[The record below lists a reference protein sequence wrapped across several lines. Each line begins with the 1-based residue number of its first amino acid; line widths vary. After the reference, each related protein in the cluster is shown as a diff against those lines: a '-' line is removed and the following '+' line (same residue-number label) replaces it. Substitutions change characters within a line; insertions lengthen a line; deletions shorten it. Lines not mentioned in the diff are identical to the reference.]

1 MIDLRSDTVTKPS
14 QAMREAMASAE
25 VGDDVYKEDPTVNGL
40 QKYCAELFGKED
52 ALFVP
57 SGVMGNQLCLNAHTQ
72 PGDEV
77 ICDKNAHI
85 FQYESGSP
93 AMLSGLSLNL
103 IDSENGI
110 ITLAQVEPLIR
121 PTSAYYMPQTKVIEV
136 ENTHNVAGGVV
147 HPIENI
153 KALKTLADKYNL
165 KMHLDGARL
174 WNASAA
180 TGISV
185 EEYSSYFDSVS
196 VCLSKGLGAPVGS
209 VILGEKDFIAETFR
223 KRKSWGG
230 GMRQIGILAAGGQF
244 AIENNFEKL
253 AEDHKKA
260 KLLAEHIAELPNV
273 EIDLNLVE
281 TNIIMFKPKSMT
293 VEDVLQKCKEKGLL
307 LGPGEVGVIRVVTHL
322 DISFEDIESTKQIL
336 SEVFGA

>member
-14 QAMREAMASAE
+14 PAMRNAMVNAE
-25 VGDDVYKEDPTVNGL
+25 VGDDVYKEDPTTNRL

-57 SGVMGNQLCLNAHTQ
+57 SGVMGNQLCLNVLTQ
-72 PGDEV
+72 PGDEI

-93 AMLSGLSLNL
+93 AMLSGLSMNL
-103 IDSENGI
+103 VDGKNGI
-110 ITLAQVEPLIR
+110 ITPEEVEPLIR
-121 PTSAYYMPQTKVIEV
+121 PTSAYYMPRTKVVEV

-174 WNASAA
+174 WNASVVSE
-180 TGISV
+180 ISV
-185 EEYSSYFDSVS
+185 AEYSSYFNTVS

-209 VILGEKDFIAETFR
+209 IILGEKGMIEEAFR
-223 KRKSWGG
+223 VRKGWGG
-230 GMRQIGILAAGGQF
+230 GMRQIGILAAAGLY
-244 AIENNFEKL
+244 AIENNFDRL
-253 AEDHKKA
+253 SEDHVNSKE
-260 KLLAEHIAELPNV
+260 LANHLSQIEEV
-273 EIDLNLVE
+273 EIDTSLVQ
-281 TNIIMFKPKSMT
+281 TNILMFRPLEMS
-293 VEDVLQKCKEKGLL
+293 VEDVISKSKEKGLL
-307 LGPGEVGVIRVVTHL
+307 LGPGGVGVVRAVTHL
-322 DISFEDIESTKQIL
+322 DISSDNIEKVKQIL
-336 SEVFGA
+336 TEVFNG

>member
-14 QAMREAMASAE
+14 QAMRNAMVSAE
-25 VGDDVYKEDPTVNGL
+25 VGDDVYKEDPTVNKL
-40 QKYCAELFGKED
+40 QKYCSELFGKED
-52 ALFVP
+52 ALFVS
-57 SGVMGNQLCLNAHTQ
+57 SGVMGNQLCLNVHTQ

-85 FQYESGSP
+85 FEYESGSP

-103 IDSENGI
+103 IDGKNGVL
-110 ITLAQVEPLIR
+110 TPEQVEPLIR

-153 KALKTLADKYNL
+153 KALKTLAYKYNL

-174 WNASAA
+174 WNASVAS
-180 TGISV
+180 GISV
-185 EEYSSYFDSVS
+185 AEYSSYFDSVS

-209 VILGEKDFIAETFR
+209 VILGERDFITEVFR

-230 GMRQIGILAAGGQF
+230 GMRQIGILAAAGQY
-244 AIENNFEKL
+244 AIENNFDKL
-253 AEDHKKA
+253 IEDHEKA
-260 KLLAEHIAELPNV
+260 KLLAEHIAKLPNV
-273 EIDLNLVE
+273 EIDLSLVQ
-281 TNIIMFKPKSMT
+281 TNIIMFKPKAAT
-293 VEDVLQKCKEKGLL
+293 VESILQKCKEKGLL
-307 LGPGEVGVIRVVTHL
+307 LGLGSVGVIRAVTHL
-322 DISFEDIESTKQIL
+322 DISFDEIELAKKIL
-336 SEVFGA
+336 SEVFIA